1 MKDDMGFSSLLER
14 VQGTA
19 DADAAQTSSESDS
32 GSVKDRANGATRSRV
47 DAASQGETFGITC
60 TECGGSLRVHEGE
73 RSIRCE
79 YCDSALYVTRPQ
91 GVRSFLMQ
99 PRITAGKARLAAL
112 QHLSKETRGRIKARH
127 ASIVDQQLI
136 QVPFWRLH
144 GRLMGWVCGE
154 KSNMEEY
161 EIPAGHSSDG
171 GERTIKSVREVR
183 QPFSKLVFK
192 RVDWSTPACILKKLG
207 LQGISLRTGFLDW
220 DIFDHELKSEQ
231 NIALPM
237 RSEKR
242 AYKDA
247 YNYLTKITS
256 PMGSRVKGSRYHMFD
271 STLSIYYYPVYFLRY
286 RHKELLYTVTVDG
299 GDGHVIRGEVP
310 RQTKTDYRG
319 LFFLPALFA
328 FLAGT
333 WLPLLFIA
341 IGATY
346 AYDMIQASTFVSP
359 FRWVPYR
366 LNSLFERCRL

>member
-1 MKDDMGFSSLLER
+1 MREEAGFSSLLER
-14 VQGTA
+14 TQAKAG
-19 DADAAQTSSESDS
+19 ADAAPMN
-32 GSVKDRANGATRSRV
+32 RL
-47 DAASQGETFGITC
+47 DAATHGETFGITC

-73 RSIRCE
+73 RSVRCE
-79 YCDSALYVTRPQ
+79 YCGSALYVTRPH
-91 GVRSFLMQ
+91 GVRSFVMQ

-112 QHLSKETRGRIKARH
+112 HHLSKETQGRIKARH

-161 EIPAGHSSDG
+161 EIPAGQSPDG

-183 QPFSKLVFK
+183 EQFSKLVFK
-192 RVDWSTPACILKKLG
+192 RVDWSTPACVLKKLG

-220 DIFDHELKSEQ
+220 DIFDHELKSKQ

-242 AYKDA
+242 AQKDA
-247 YNYLTKITS
+247 YNYLTKITA
-256 PMGSRVKGSRYHMFD
+256 PMGSRVRASRFHLFD
-271 STLSIYYYPVYFLRY
+271 SHLSLYYYPVYFLRY
-286 RHKELLYTVTVDG
+286 RHKGLLYTVTVDG
-299 GDGHVIRGEVP
+299 GDGHVIWGETP
-310 RQTKTDYRG
+310 KQAEADYRG

-333 WLPLLFIA
+333 WLPLLLIA
-341 IGATY
+341 ACATY
-346 AYDMIQASTFVSP
+346 VFDMIQAAAFVSP
-359 FRWVPYR
+359 FRWILYR

>member
-1 MKDDMGFSSLLER
+1 MNEDSGFSSILER
-14 VQGTA
+14 AQGITGA
-19 DADAAQTSSESDS
+19 DASQDASAPDGESPPVRS
-32 GSVKDRANGATRSRV
+32 NGATKSRL

-73 RSIRCE
+73 KSIRCE

-91 GVRSFLMQ
+91 GVRSFWMR
-99 PRITAGKARLAAL
+99 PRTTAGKARLAAL
-112 QHLSKETRGRIKARH
+112 QHLTKETHGQIKARH

-144 GRLMGWVCGE
+144 GRLMGWVCGD
-154 KSNMEEY
+154 KSSMEEY
-161 EIPAGHSSDG
+161 EIPAGHSPDG
-171 GERTIKSVREVR
+171 GERTIKSVREIR
-183 QPFSKLVFK
+183 QRFSKLVFK
-192 RVDWSTPACILKKLG
+192 KVDWSTPACILKKLG

-220 DIFDHELKSEQ
+220 DIFDHELKSKQ

-242 AYKDA
+242 AQKDA

-256 PMGSRVKGSRYHMFD
+256 PMGSHVKGSRYHLFD
-271 STLSIYYYPVYFLRY
+271 SSLSIYYYPVYFLRY
-286 RHKELLYTVTVDG
+286 RHKGLIYTVTVDG

-310 RQTKTDYRG
+310 NQVRTDYKG

-346 AYDMIQASTFVSP
+346 AYDMIQASAFVSP
-359 FRWVPYR
+359 LRWIPYR
-366 LNSLFERCRL
+366 LNSMFERCRL

>member
-1 MKDDMGFSSLLER
+1 MKEDTGFSSVLER
-14 VQGTA
+14 MQSAGGLK
-19 DADAAQTSSESDS
+19 AAQTSSTAESGNVS
-32 GSVKDRANGATRSRV
+32 ERSSRTARTRV

-73 RSIRCE
+73 RSVRCE
-79 YCDSALYVTRPQ
+79 YCNSALYVTRPQ
-91 GVRSFLMQ
+91 GVRSFVMQ
-99 PRITAGKARLAAL
+99 PRITPGKARLVAL
-112 QHLSKETRGRIKARH
+112 QHLSKETHGRIKARH

-144 GRLMGWVCGE
+144 GRLMGWVCGV

-161 EIPAGHSSDG
+161 EIPAGHGPNG
-171 GERTIKSVREVR
+171 GDRSIRSVREVR
-183 QPFSKLVFK
+183 QSFSKLVFK

-220 DIFDHELKSEQ
+220 DIFDHELKSKQ

-242 AYKDA
+242 AQKDA
-247 YNYLTKITS
+247 YNYLTKITT
-256 PMGSRVKGSRYHMFD
+256 PMGSRVKGSRYHLFD
-271 STLSIYYYPVYFLRY
+271 SSLSIYYYPVYFLRY
-286 RHKELLYTVTVDG
+286 RHKGLLYTVTVDG
-299 GDGHVIRGEVP
+299 GDGRVIRGEVP

-319 LFFLPALFA
+319 LFFLPAFLA

-341 IGATY
+341 IGTTY
-346 AYDMIQASTFVSP
+346 AFDMIQAATFVSP